1 MIAAGPVMN
10 ILTTIILATVMLMT
24 YGEYMPAVN
33 SFSFE
38 NSPAEVAG
46 MQSGDIIVAV
56 DGHELSYY
64 NEVSS
69 LIRAADS
76 KSMTLEVIR
85 GGEHIEIEIKDFYS
99 EQEDR
104 NIIGI
109 VMEPARLKQNFFGA
123 VAGSFNYVWQM
134 IKDLISFFGMLLHG
148 QVSSGDVAGP
158 VGIVSMIGQAVR
170 TGFETVLRLGVLISA
185 NLGLMNLLPLPALDG
200 GRLVFLIIEAV
211 RGKPVPPEKEGIVH
225 FVGLVLLLCLVIF
238 LTISD
243 VRTFIIGG

>member
-1 MIAAGPVMN
+1 
-10 ILTTIILATVMLMT
+10 MT
-24 YGEYMPAVN
+24 GVQTCALPIY
-33 SFSFE
+33 
-38 NSPAEVAG
+38 
-46 MQSGDIIVAV
+46 
-56 DGHELSYY
+56 
-64 NEVSS
+64 
-69 LIRAADS
+69 
-76 KSMTLEVIR
+76 
-85 GGEHIEIEIKDFYS
+85 IEIEIKDFYS
-99 EQEDR
+99 EQEGR

-109 VMEPARLKQNFFGA
+109 VMEPARLRQNFFGA